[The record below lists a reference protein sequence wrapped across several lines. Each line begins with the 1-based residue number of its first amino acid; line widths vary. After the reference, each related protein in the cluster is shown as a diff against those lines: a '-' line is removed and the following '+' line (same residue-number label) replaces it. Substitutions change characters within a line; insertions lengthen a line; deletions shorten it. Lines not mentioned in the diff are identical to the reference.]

1 MLHSGGGQWTYA
13 TADARASVLATGYF
27 KQADI
32 KGLKYGHEIRVTASG
47 DVYLAKVTAIET
59 SGAATAELVGE
70 DVVGSTALTNA
81 IASALAAAF
90 AELPTADPASAGALW
105 NDNGVLKISEGA

>member
-1 MLHSGGGQWTYA
+1 M
-13 TADARASVLATGYF
+13 
-27 KQADI
+27 
-32 KGLKYGHEIRVTASG
+32 
-47 DVYLAKVTAIET
+47 
-59 SGAATAELVGE
+59 
-70 DVVGSTALTNA
+70 GSTALTNA